1 MIQINLLREP
11 SRQRRSWAPKGHRTD
26 FYLGA
31 LMVAAVVAMLGW
43 HWYLSGER
51 ERILQVRAEL
61 QQQSLQLSAVR
72 AELSRYEAQK
82 NRLEERARIIEQLR
96 SAQKGP
102 VQLLNAVIA
111 SLPTEPRLWLTSLEQ
126 TGNTVAIQGR
136 AFDVPAIAEFIAE
149 LGKHPPFQRV
159 ELNFW
164 RDEQDSLA
172 FGLNCL
178 MKVE

>member
-11 SRQRRSWAPKGHRTD
+11 SRQKRAWAPVRWKAD
-26 FYLGA
+26 YYLGA
-31 LMVAAVVAMLGW
+31 LMVVAVLGMLGW
-43 HWYLSGER
+43 HWHLSGER
-51 ERILQVRAEL
+51 ERTLQVRAEL
-61 QQQSLQLSAVR
+61 QQQSLQLAAVR
-72 AELSRYEAQK
+72 AELSRYEAQR

-96 SAQKGP
+96 AGQKGP
-102 VQLLNAVIA
+102 VQLLNAIIA

-126 TGNTVAIQGR
+126 SGNGLTIQGR

-149 LGKHPPFQRV
+149 LGKHPPFERV

-178 MKVE
+178 LKVE